1 MIEAIMVALLGW
13 FQCSSMPP
21 AWWLVREP
29 IMAGFWV
36 GLIYG
41 KPVEGIIIGAAINV
55 AFLGW
60 NSTGGANPS
69 DLYSAGLL
77 GTAIA
82 IQGSVTTEQAVV
94 IAISL
99 GVIGNYAWILF
110 MSLNS
115 FIPSLQDRCAET
127 GNVRKLMFL
136 QIVPSQLVVILVRGI
151 PAFLAAYY
159 GPPIIEGLL
168 AAIPAWGVAG
178 FNAVGKVLPA
188 LGIAMLLKYMGRKDL
203 LVFFGVGFT
212 ISAFTGMNNLV
223 FAAIIGAAMG
233 YVYISLQPKEIPVGS
248 TGGSGPEANPA
259 RSKAA
264 SLYEGEDEI

>member
-1 MIEAIMVALLGW
+1 MIQALMVALLGW
-13 FQCSSMPP
+13 IQSSSNPL
-21 AWWLVREP
+21 AWWVVREP
-29 IMAGFWV
+29 IMVGFWV

-41 KPVEGIIIGAAINV
+41 NPVEGIIIGAAINV

-82 IQGSVTTEQAVV
+82 IQGNVTTEQAVV

-115 FIPSLQDRCAET
+115 AIPSFQDKCAEQ
-127 GNVRKLMFL
+127 GNVKKLIFF
-136 QIVPSQLVVILVRGI
+136 QIVPPQLIVILVRGI
-151 PAFLAAYY
+151 PAFLAVYY
-159 GPPIIEGLL
+159 GPPIIQSLM
-168 AAIPAWGVAG
+168 ASIPAWGIAG

-188 LGIAMLLKYMGRKDL
+188 VGIAMLLKYMGKKEL
-203 LVFFGVGFT
+203 LVFFAVGFAV
-212 ISAFTGMNNLV
+212 SAFGGMNNLL
-223 FAAIIGAAMG
+223 FAAILGAAMG
-233 YVYISLQPKEIPVGS
+233 YVYISLQPKEV
-248 TGGSGPEANPA
+248 TAGGAVPIQEL
-259 RSKAA
+259 SKEV

>member
-1 MIEAIMVALLGW
+1 MLQALMVALLGW
-13 FQCSSMPP
+13 IQCSSMPP

-29 IMAGFWV
+29 IMTGLWV

-82 IQGSVTTEQAVV
+82 IQGNLTTEQAVV

-115 FIPSLQDRCAET
+115 VIPSLQDKCAEQ
-127 GNVRKLMFL
+127 GDVRKLIFL
-136 QIVPSQLVVILVRGI
+136 QIVPSQLVVILVRAI
-151 PAFLAAYY
+151 PAFLAVYY

-168 AAIPAWGVAG
+168 ASVPDWGVAG

-188 LGIAMLLKYMGRKDL
+188 LGIAMLLKYMGRKEL
-203 LVFFGVGFT
+203 LVFFGIGFAV
-212 ISAFTGMNNLV
+212 SAFGGMNNLL
-223 FAAIIGAAMG
+223 FAAILGAGMG
-233 YVYISLQPKEIPVGS
+233 YIYISLQPKEAIAGAVAPS
-248 TGGSGPEANPA
+248 QDPA
-259 RSKAA
+259 RET

>member
-1 MIEAIMVALLGW
+1 MIEAVLVALLGW
-13 FQCSSMPP
+13 FQSSSMPL
-21 AWWLVREP
+21 AWWLAREP

-82 IQGSVTTEQAVV
+82 IQGNVTTEQAVV

-115 FIPSLQDRCAET
+115 VIPSFQDKCAER
-127 GNVRKLMFL
+127 GDIKQLIFL
-136 QIVPSQLVVILVRGI
+136 QIVPSQLVVILVRAI

-159 GPPIIEGLL
+159 GPPIIESLL
-168 AAIPAWGVAG
+168 AAIPVWGVAG

-203 LVFFGVGFT
+203 LVFFAVGFAV
-212 ISAFTGMNNLV
+212 SAFTGMNNLL
-223 FAAIIGAAMG
+223 FAAILGAAMG
-233 YVYISLQPKEIPVGS
+233 YVYISLQPKEV
-248 TGGSGPEANPA
+248 TAGGAVPIQEP
-259 RSKAA
+259 SKEA

>member
-1 MIEAIMVALLGW
+1 MIQALLVAILGW
-13 FQCSSMPP
+13 FQCSSNPLG
-21 AWWLVREP
+21 WWLVREP

-41 KPVEGIIIGAAINV
+41 KPVEGIIIGAAINI

-82 IQGSVTTEQAVV
+82 IQGNISTEQAVV

-115 FIPSLQDRCAET
+115 FIPSLQDKCAEK
-127 GNVRKLMFL
+127 GDIKKLMFL
-136 QIVPSQLVVILVRGI
+136 QVVPSQFIVILVRSV

-178 FNAVGKVLPA
+178 FNAVGKVLPT

-203 LVFFGVGFT
+203 LVFFGIGFAV
-212 ISAFTGMNNLV
+212 SAFAGMNNLV
-223 FAAIIGAAMG
+223 FAAILGAAMG
-233 YVYISLQPKEIPVGS
+233 YIYIALQHE
-248 TGGSGPEANPA
+248 PA
-259 RSKAA
+259 VVQTNTAPAVDKSYNT
-264 SLYEGEDEI
+264 LYEVV

>member
-1 MIEAIMVALLGW
+1 
-13 FQCSSMPP
+13 MPL
-21 AWWLVREP
+21 AWWLAREP

-82 IQGSVTTEQAVV
+82 IQGNVTTEQAVV

-110 MSLNS
+110 MSINCV
-115 FIPSLQDRCAET
+115 IPSFQDKCAEQ
-127 GNVRKLMFL
+127 GDVKKLIFF
-136 QIVPSQLVVILVRGI
+136 QIVPSQIVVILVRGI

-159 GPPIIEGLL
+159 GPPIIEALL
-168 AAIPAWGVAG
+168 ATIPAWGVAG

-203 LVFFGVGFT
+203 LVFFIVGFAV
-212 ISAFTGMNNLV
+212 SAFGGMNNLL
-223 FAAIIGAAMG
+223 FAAVLGAAMG
-233 YVYISLQPKEIPVGS
+233 YVYISLQPQEA
-248 TGGSGPEANPA
+248 TGAGAVPMQET
-259 RSKAA
+259 SKSNEA